1 MLKKVNTVT
10 YITGKGTINFEDP
23 IVFMEGDTKAL
34 IQLRGELSNTIKA
47 TLLVKQPLKGEV
59 IPVTGV
65 IVPYKGISRV
75 FTVPTKVV
83 GKYQAQLLLTSA
95 GDVNKSML
103 FEYEVL
109 ASLDGGINE

>member
-10 YITGKGTINFEDP
+10 YITGKGTINYEEP
-23 IVFMEGDTKAL
+23 IVFMEGDTRAI
-34 IQLRGELSNTIKA
+34 IQLRGELDNTIKA

-65 IVPYKGISRV
+65 IVPYKGISRE
-75 FTVPTKVV
+75 FIVPTKIV
-83 GKYQAQLLLTSA
+83 GKYQVQLVLQE
-95 GDVNKSML
+95 GKDINKSMV

-109 ASLDGGINE
+109 PSLDGGTNE

>member
-10 YITGKGTINFEDP
+10 YITGKGTINFEEP

-34 IQLRGELSNTIKA
+34 IQLRGEMDDIIKA
-47 TLLVKQPLKGEV
+47 NLLVKPPKGD
-59 IPVTGV
+59 IVTVKGV
-65 IVPYKGISRV
+65 IMPYKGISRE
-75 FTVPTKVV
+75 FTVPTKIV
-83 GKYQAQLLLTSA
+83 GKYQAQLVLTSA

-109 ASLDGGINE
+109 ASLNGGANE

>member
-10 YITGKGTINFEDP
+10 YITGKGTINFEEP

-34 IQLRGELSNTIKA
+34 IQLRGELNNTIKA

-65 IVPYKGISRV
+65 IVPYKGISRE
-75 FTVPTKVV
+75 FIVPTKVV
-83 GKYQAQLLLTSA
+83 GKYQAQLVLQA
-95 GDVNKSML
+95 GGDTNKSML
-103 FEYEVL
+103 FAYEVL
-109 ASLDGGINE
+109 ASLDGATNE